1 MRATGLH
8 LSAAV
13 AADIRPQLVQHTEV
27 ATKAIRRRIT
37 LIREAGFSAHPSE
50 QLLAEVKLWRGA
62 FLSDAGVSV
71 EKLRRITKGQM
82 DWVVDELEK
91 QLQRTTEGTLDG
103 SALPSADTL
112 MLDAHFFRTQKA
124 VRCCAS
130 VGWQACLPTS
140 WGSTAR
146 CASTATALTR
156 GSTNAPASTCE
167 LDKPNPQ

>member
-1 MRATGLH
+1 M
-8 LSAAV
+8 

-103 SALPSADTL
+103 SAL
-112 MLDAHFFRTQKA
+112 
-124 VRCCAS
+124 VRDS
-130 VGWQACLPTS
+130 LSLCLPS
-140 WGSTAR
+140 FSVYSEL
-146 CASTATALTR
+146 CLTR
-156 GSTNAPASTCE
+156 SPCSAFRRHPHARRA
-167 LDKPNPQ
+167 LF